1 MNIPESIRNL
11 PSHLAGSLPALRRGL
26 PRLALLAVAAGA
38 VYGVVTHPPFYT
50 VPRGEAAVRTNL
62 FTGGSSVE
70 REGRLLVLPGV
81 HEVRALP
88 VQDQVYHATT
98 LAKADGSG
106 ALQSLEGLS
115 LGMDLTLAWRVDTS
129 RLSTLATSLP
139 ENIERDLIAPALQA
153 SIYPVVS
160 QHTVREIFSSKRAEI
175 EQQVAQNLRQRL
187 KADGIELRSLQVGHV
202 DLPADYR
209 RGMDGLL
216 AEGLA
221 AEKMQF
227 TLDLKAKQV
236 KQTELEAQA
245 DKARR
250 EVQAEAAEREQ
261 IIAARAQ
268 EEAMKHVL
276 PLRQKQIEQRALEA
290 EAANAQRVKLAEG
303 NAKARAIESQAEADA
318 RNKLADAEAYRIGQ
332 ISKADSERMA
342 REGALLTLHPL
353 LVQKTLA
360 DKLSDKVQVIIAPPS
375 VSGGFI
381 GSGLLGTQTTQQQ
394 PAQQQ
399 QQEQAKEGE

>member
-11 PSHLAGSLPALRRGL
+11 PSKFAAGLPAMGRGL
-26 PRLALLAVAAGA
+26 PRLALAAAAVAA
-38 VYGVVTHPPFYT
+38 VYGVATHPPFYT

-62 FTGGSSVE
+62 FTGGSTVE

-81 HEVRALP
+81 HEVRSLP
-88 VQDQVYHATT
+88 VQDQVYHATA

-129 RLSTLATSLP
+129 RLAGLANSLP
-139 ENIERDLIAPALQA
+139 TDIERDLIAPALQA

-202 DLPADYR
+202 DLPPDYR

-216 AEGLA
+216 AEGIA

-268 EEAMKHVL
+268 EEAMKHIL
-276 PLRQKQIEQRALEA
+276 PLKQKQIEQRALEA

-303 NAKARAIESQAEADA
+303 NAQARKIEAQAEADA

-332 ISKADSERMA
+332 LSKADSERMA
-342 REGALLTLHPL
+342 REGVLLTQHPL

-381 GSGLLGTQTTQQQ
+381 GSGLLGTQT
-394 PAQQQ
+394 AQQAQ
-399 QQEQAKEGE
+399 PQQEPQQTKEGE

>member
-1 MNIPESIRNL
+1 MNIPDSIRNI
-11 PSHLAGSLPALRRGL
+11 PSRIGDGLPALRRGL
-26 PRLALLAVAAGA
+26 PRLALLALAAGA
-38 VYGVVTHPPFYT
+38 VYGLVSHPPFFT
-50 VPRGEAAVRTNL
+50 VPRGEVAVRTNL
-62 FTGGSSVE
+62 FTGRASLE
-70 REGRLLVLPGV
+70 REGRLLMIPGV
-81 HEVRALP
+81 YRVRSLP
-88 VQDQVYHATT
+88 AQDRVYHA
-98 LAKADGSG
+98 ANMARADGPG

-115 LGMDLTLAWRVDTS
+115 LGLDLTLAWRIDEK
-129 RLSTLATSLP
+129 RLPALASSLP
-139 ENIERDLIAPALQA
+139 ENIEQDLIAPALQA
-153 SIYPVVS
+153 SIYPVIS
-160 QHTVREIFSSKRAEI
+160 QHTVREIFSAKRAEI
-175 EQQVAQNLRQRL
+175 AQQVAKDLRERL
-187 KADGIELRSLQVGHV
+187 ARDGIELRNLQVGHV

-221 AEKMQF
+221 AEKMVF
-227 TLDLKAKQV
+227 TLDLKSKQV

-276 PLRQKQIEQRALEA
+276 PLRQKQIEQRRLEA

-303 NAKARAIESQAEADA
+303 NAKARQIETQAEAEA
-318 RNKLADAEAYRIGQ
+318 RNKLADAEVYRLAELG
-332 ISKADSERMA
+332 KVDAERMG
-342 REGALLTLHPL
+342 REGALLTQYPL

-381 GSGLLGTQTTQQQ
+381 GSGLLGSQN
-394 PAQQQ
+394 
-399 QQEQAKEGE
+399 KE